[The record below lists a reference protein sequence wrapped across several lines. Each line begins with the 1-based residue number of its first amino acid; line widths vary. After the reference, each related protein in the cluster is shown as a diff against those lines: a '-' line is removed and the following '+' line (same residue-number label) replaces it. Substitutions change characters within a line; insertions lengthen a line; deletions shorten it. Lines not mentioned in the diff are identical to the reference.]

1 MNIIVFSP
9 HPDDAEVLMGGT
21 IAKYTQKGHK
31 VLIVLVTI
39 PNQKE
44 IRIEESRKAA
54 AILGA
59 GISVLDLNP
68 YELVFNRSLV
78 EIFDKAIK
86 DFQPDIIYTSWIHD
100 SHQDH
105 ITVSKAT
112 IAAARKNDCSLYMY
126 EQALPSGL
134 TPYAFKAQVFIDI
147 SDAIE
152 MKIRGVSAHESQVQN
167 YGERWIQGI
176 IARATYLGCRIN
188 TKYAEAFEVVREVKE
203 I

>member
-21 IAKYTQKGHK
+21 IAEYTQKGHN

-44 IRIEESRKAA
+44 RRREESEKAA

-59 GISVLDLNP
+59 SLSILDLNP
-68 YELVFNRSLV
+68 YELMFNRSLV
-78 EIFDKAIK
+78 EMFDKIIK
-86 DFQPDIIYTSWIHD
+86 DFQPDIIYTSWSHD
-100 SHQDH
+100 SHQDP
-105 ITVSKAT
+105 ITVSWAT
-112 IAAARKNDCSLYMY
+112 IAEARKNDCSLYMY
-126 EQALPSGL
+126 EQAFPSGL
-134 TPYAFKAQVFIDI
+134 TPHAFRVQSFMDI
-147 SDAIE
+147 SDTME
-152 MKIRGVSAHESQVQN
+152 TKIRSVSAYQSQVQK

-176 IARATYLGCRIN
+176 VARATYIGCQIN
-188 TKYAEAFEVVREVKE
+188 TKYAEAFEVVREIRK

>member
-21 IAKYTQKGHK
+21 IAKYTQRGHN

-44 IRIEESRKAA
+44 VRVEESKKAA
-54 AILGA
+54 KILGA
-59 GISVLDLNP
+59 RLSMLDLNP
-68 YELVFNRSLV
+68 YELMFNRSLV
-78 EIFDKAIK
+78 EMFDKIIN

-105 ITVSKAT
+105 IAVSRAT
-112 IAAARKNDCSLYMY
+112 IAAARKNRCSLYMY

-134 TPYAFKAQVFIDI
+134 TPYGFRVQAFVDI
-147 SDAIE
+147 SDTIE
-152 MKIRGVSAHESQVQN
+152 TKIKSVSAYQSQVQK
-167 YGERWIQGI
+167 YGEQWIRGI
-176 IARATYLGCRIN
+176 VARATYIGCQIN
-188 TKYAEAFEVVREVKE
+188 TKYAEAFEVVREIKN

>member
-21 IAKYTQKGHK
+21 IAKYTQKGHS
-31 VLIVLVTI
+31 VLIVLVTV

-44 IRIEESRKAA
+44 RRREESGKAA

-59 GISVLDLNP
+59 RLSVLDLNP

-78 EIFDKAIK
+78 EMFDKIIN

-105 ITVSKAT
+105 ITVARAT
-112 IAAARKNDCSLYMY
+112 IAAARKNNCSLYMY

-147 SDAIE
+147 SDTIE
-152 MKIRGVSAHESQVQN
+152 TKIKSVSAYQSQVQK
-167 YGERWIQGI
+167 YGEQWIRGI
-176 IARATYLGCRIN
+176 MARATYLGCRIN
-188 TKYAEAFEVVREVKE
+188 TKYAEAFEVVREIRK